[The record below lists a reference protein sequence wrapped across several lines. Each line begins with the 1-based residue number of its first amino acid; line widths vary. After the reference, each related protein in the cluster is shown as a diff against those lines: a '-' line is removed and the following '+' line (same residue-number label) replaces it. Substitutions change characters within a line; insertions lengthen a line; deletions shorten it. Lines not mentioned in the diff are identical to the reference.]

1 MHDQYKG
8 RFEKE
13 FWLRKIYILIVN
25 INEISNSNI
34 DLDNEMNI
42 YRSKDE
48 DYCIVTY
55 FYYSK
60 LYCSCIKKA
69 MGRHDEQKVKV
80 SKK

>member
-1 MHDQYKG
+1 MRMHDQYKG

-48 DYCIVTY
+48 DYCIGTY
-55 FYYSK
+55 LYYK
-60 LYCSCIKKA
+60 NLYCKYLKKA
-69 MGRHDEQKVKV
+69 MNRQNVQ
-80 SKK
+80 

>member
-55 FYYSK
+55 LYYKDTFNK
-60 LYCSCIKKA
+60 LGYKA
-69 MGRHDEQKVKV
+69 KINTHTT
-80 SKK
+80 SYIN

>member
-55 FYYSK
+55 
-60 LYCSCIKKA
+60 LY
-69 MGRHDEQKVKV
+69 
-80 SKK
+80 

>member
-1 MHDQYKG
+1 MRMHDQYKG

-55 FYYSK
+55 LYYRLCNISMGIYRRT
-60 LYCSCIKKA
+60 LLLLAKK
-69 MGRHDEQKVKV
+69 
-80 SKK
+80 

>member
-34 DLDNEMNI
+34 DLDKEMNI

-55 FYYSK
+55 LS
-60 LYCSCIKKA
+60 LTL
-69 MGRHDEQKVKV
+69 
-80 SKK
+80 